1 MTVNAL
7 QPITGS
13 STVLEGNTTTL
24 ADATSGGTW
33 SSSNTSVATIGTNG
47 VVTGVVPGNITITYT
62 VGGAYVTKA
71 MTVNALQPI
80 TGASTVLEGNT
91 TTLAD
96 ATPGGTWSSSNTSV
110 ATVGTN
116 GVVTGVVPGVVT
128 ITYTVGGAYVT
139 KTMTV
144 DALQPITGA
153 TTVLVGNTT
162 TLADATPGGTWSS
175 SNTAKA
181 TVGTNGVVTGV
192 T

>member
-47 VVTGVVPGNITITYT
+47 VVTGVVPGVVTITYT

-71 MTVNALQPI
+71 MTVEAIQPI
-80 TGASTVLEGNT
+80 TGASSVLEGNT

-96 ATPGGTWSSSNTSV
+96 ATPGGTWSSSSTS
-110 ATVGTN
+110 T
-116 GVVTGVVPGVVT
+116 
-128 ITYTVGGAYVT
+128 
-139 KTMTV
+139 
-144 DALQPITGA
+144 
-153 TTVLVGNTT
+153 
-162 TLADATPGGTWSS
+162 
-175 SNTAKA
+175 A

-192 T
+192 TPGVVTITYTVGTAYVTKTMTVNAISPISGSSTVLEGNTTTYTDATPGG